1 MKFIFKILSTTVI
14 IIFAAYLV
22 PGVSINNFTSAL
34 LAAIAISFLNAVIK
48 PILVLLTIPITF
60 LTLGLFLLV
69 INTIII
75 LMADYLIDGFEV
87 SGFWPALIFSILLS
101 LTSSLFENLHRDK
114 K

>member
-22 PGVSINNFTSAL
+22 RGVSINNFTSAL

-60 LTLGLFLLV
+60 LTL
-69 INTIII
+69 
-75 LMADYLIDGFEV
+75 
-87 SGFWPALIFSILLS
+87 
-101 LTSSLFENLHRDK
+101 
-114 K
+114 